1 MNINITPTELSSLL
15 HQNKPDFILLDVREP
30 EELAICAIQGHTH
43 IRLSELPQRINEL
56 PKEKHIVVYCKAG
69 GRSMQAAMF
78 MQQQG
83 FHAVQNLDGGILRWA
98 EEIEPQTMARY

>member
-1 MNINITPTELSSLL
+1 MHINITPAELSTLL
-15 HQNKPDFILLDVREP
+15 NQDKPDFILLEVREP

-43 IRLSELPQRINEL
+43 IRLSELPHRIHEL
-56 PKEKHIVVYCKAG
+56 PKDKHIVVYCKAG
-69 GRSMQAAMF
+69 GRSMQATMF

-83 FHAVQNLDGGILRWA
+83 FQSVQNLDGGILRWA